1 MTHTRR
7 CSHMER
13 RVAWGSVGGAAWRRR
28 RGRRRRERT
37 GAEAGR
43 MLRGAW
49 VRLFHDAGAAQGT
62 WRRGAD
68 TVVVQ
73 AA

>member
-1 MTHTRR
+1 M
-7 CSHMER
+7 
-13 RVAWGSVGGAAWRRR
+13 
-28 RGRRRRERT
+28 RRRESRT